1 MGLVSPEHAW
11 ILPSYYDPNWWR
23 SPPNDTDDQ
32 ECPNERI
39 LESVIFI
46 DAVKL
51 PPVVSIRLARS
62 ILSIIALVINLIII
76 YHRYCHEY

>member
-23 SPPNDTDDQ
+23 SPPNDIDDQ
-32 ECPNERI
+32 ECPDERMRKV

-46 DAVKL
+46 EIVKL
-51 PPVVSIRLARS
+51 PPIVS
-62 ILSIIALVINLIII
+62 V
-76 YHRYCHEY
+76 